1 MIRRGLQSYFYYS
14 SFMKDKWVS
23 GEMDDKLT
31 RTAYGGNIKKYWQWN
46 LVLACTLLILDGIL
60 LWRNQICGLI
70 ALGFT
75 ALYFLAASLI
85 TIRQRSRILREF
97 VDFASHYG
105 SIQGE
110 VLQHF
115 EIPAAVMDPEG
126 KILWMNEQMCELT
139 QKKPGYRK
147 NINVL
152 FPEIN
157 RASMPVTGSERDI
170 TLDYHEKHFR
180 AHMQRIP
187 LKDIVDGSFLPDREV
202 MPDSIYLVYMIDE
215 TELTRYMAQ
224 NRDQK
229 SVVGLIYID
238 NYEDIME
245 RTEEVRQSLLNVMVE
260 RRINKYFD
268 AAGGL
273 VKKLEKDKYLLIT
286 DRKGLDG
293 LIEDH
298 FSILELVK
306 IINIGND
313 VTVTLSVG
321 IGSDGHSYPE
331 NYVFARSAME
341 MALGRGGDQA
351 VVKNG
356 EEMTF
361 FGGKTQHG
369 ERTTR
374 VKSRMKAQAM
384 RELILSMDNVI
395 TMGHSMTDMDSFGA
409 AIGVYRAARAV
420 EKPAHIVLGDLN
432 SNIRGWVQA
441 FREMKD
447 YDPGMFI
454 THEQAIAMADENSVV
469 IVVDTNNATRVEC
482 PQILGQAGAVIVLD
496 HHRRGMGTIEQAALS
511 YIEPSASSSCE
522 MIAEILQYFEE
533 RVNLTSME
541 ADCIYAGM
549 VLDTNNFSAK
559 TGVRTFEAA
568 AFLRRC
574 GADVTRVRKSLR
586 DNFDNYRAKAGAVS
600 NAEKYMDA
608 YAISVLNP
616 ASLEDP
622 NVVGAQAANELL
634 DIIGVKAS
642 FVLTPVDD
650 RIFIS
655 ARSIDET
662 NVQLVMEKLGG
673 GGHLNMAGAQLSGV
687 TMTEAVDRLKAVLRQ
702 MTQEGEI

>member
-1 MIRRGLQSYFYYS
+1 
-14 SFMKDKWVS
+14 MK
-23 GEMDDKLT
+23 EKLT
-31 RTAYGGNIKKYWQWN
+31 RSGFDGNVKRYWRWSII
-46 LVLACTLLILDGIL
+46 LACTLLLLDGIL
-60 LWRNQICGLI
+60 LWRDRTCGLI

-75 ALYFLAASLI
+75 GLYLLAALLI
-85 TIRQRSRILREF
+85 TMRLRTRLVREF
-97 VDFASHYG
+97 VDFAAHYG
-105 SIQGE
+105 SVQGE
-110 VLQHF
+110 ILQQF
-115 EIPAAVMDPEG
+115 ELPAAFTDPDG
-126 KILWMNEQMCELT
+126 KVLWMNEMMCELT
-139 QKKPGYRK
+139 QRKSTYRK
-147 NINVL
+147 GIAGL
-152 FPEIN
+152 FPQIN
-157 RASMPVTGSERDI
+157 RGTLPITGTERDVAI
-170 TLDYHEKHFR
+170 SYEDRNYR
-180 AHMQRIP
+180 ARIQRIS
-187 LKDIVDGSFLPDREV
+187 LKDVMDSSFLPDRDSI
-202 MPDSIYLVYMIDE
+202 PASIYLIYLIDE
-215 TELTRYMAQ
+215 TELTRVIAE

-229 SVVGLIYID
+229 SVVGLVYID

-268 AAGGL
+268 EIGGL
-273 VKKLEKDKYLLIT
+273 VKKLEKDKYLLLT
-286 DRKGLDG
+286 DRKGLDH

-298 FSILELVK
+298 FSLLELVK

-313 VTVTLSVG
+313 VTVTLSMG
-321 IGSDGHSYPE
+321 IGSEGHSYQE
-331 NYVFARSAME
+331 NYVYARSAME

-351 VVKNG
+351 VVKSG

-361 FGGKTQHG
+361 YGGKTQHG

-395 TMGHSMTDMDSFGA
+395 TMGHTLTDMDSFGA
-409 AIGVYRAARAV
+409 AIGVYRAARTV
-420 EKPAHIVLGDLN
+420 QKPAHIVLGELN

-441 FREMKD
+441 FRESKD

-454 THEQAIAMADENSVV
+454 THEQAIAMADENTVV
-469 IVVDTNNATRVEC
+469 IVVDTNSATRTEC

-496 HHRRGMGTIEQAALS
+496 HPRRGMGTIEKAELS
-511 YIEPSASSSCE
+511 YIEPSASSACE

-533 RVNLTSME
+533 SVTLSSME

-586 DNFDNYRAKAGAVS
+586 DNFDNYRARAGAVS

-608 YAISVLNP
+608 YAISILNP
-616 ASLEDP
+616 ARLEDP

-642 FVLTPVDD
+642 FVLTPFDN

-662 NVQLVMEKLGG
+662 NVQLVMERLGG
-673 GGHLNMAGAQLSGV
+673 GGHLNMAGAQLSDV
-687 TMTEAVDRLKAVLRQ
+687 SMAEAVDRLKAVLWQ